1 MLQINEKLFFKEVV
15 KTFFDLR
22 IKVKYNIF
30 RLKNLKIYMKKDRV
44 KKILKELQD
53 FNKDLSEYMEIYSER
68 FQKTA
73 VRRNLAVS
81 RENNKELIKKYKK
94 ESQEIKNFEKNND
107 FPIGT
112 YSLEINLFVEE
123 FVEDI
128 LKLEKLKENQ
138 EKIIIEKI

>member
-1 MLQINEKLFFKEVV
+1 MLQINEKLFSKEVV

-81 RENNKELIKKYKK
+81 RENNKELIKKYNK

-107 FPIGT
+107 FPVGT

-128 LKLEKLKENQ
+128 LKLEKLKEDQ
-138 EKIIIEKI
+138 EKIIINTI